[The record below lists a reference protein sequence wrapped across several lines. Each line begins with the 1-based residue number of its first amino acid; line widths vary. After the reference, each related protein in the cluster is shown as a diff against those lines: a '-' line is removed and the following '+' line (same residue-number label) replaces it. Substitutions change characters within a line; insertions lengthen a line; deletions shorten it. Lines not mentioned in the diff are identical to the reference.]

1 MNPNQHNGAGL
12 FQPASS
18 YANKREYDFTTQKK
32 VGKEGEAKIDLWLK
46 FHGYDV
52 EDVSEIPEYQKT
64 GIDRLL
70 IRPDGSTAKAEFK
83 TDKIAK
89 NSNKLFFETVS
100 ILHRHIAGW
109 GWTSQADLWIFLIPG
124 KELLVIEPGRF
135 RALVAEKITILEKE
149 SVKNKGYCS
158 EGFLVPLEEVR
169 KIALHVSKFRDVPF

>member
-1 MNPNQHNGAGL
+1 MNSNQHNGAGL
-12 FQPASS
+12 SQPASS

-46 FHGYDV
+46 FHGYDIQ
-52 EDVSEIPEYQKT
+52 DVSEIPEYQKA

-70 IRPDGSTAKAEFK
+70 IRPDGEIAKAEFK
-83 TDKIAK
+83 TDRIAK
-89 NSNKLFFETVS
+89 NSEQLFFETVS
-100 ILHRHIAGW
+100 VVHRNILGW

-124 KELLVIEPGRF
+124 QELLFIEPGKLRS
-135 RALVAEKITILEKE
+135 LVAEKLAILEKK
-149 SVKNKGYCS
+149 SVQNKGYSS